1 METIIVHIK
10 EKRDI
15 KTVKSFLSTIKS
27 AKIIKGD
34 IVNDLVDNLTIDN
47 LLTVRDPETS
57 GNFEEGTYKKGDK
70 PSDFVCHKTPI
81 EEDEAEKQYQDLRK
95 KVWKL
100 K

>member
-1 METIIVHIK
+1 METLIVHIK

-27 AKIIKGD
+27 AKIIKED
-34 IVNDLVDNLTIDN
+34 IINGLEISKISAKDLA
-47 LLTVRDPETS
+47 
-57 GNFEEGTYKKGDK
+57 NFEEGTYKKGDK

-81 EEDEAEKQYQDLRK
+81 KEDEAEKQYQDLRK